1 MATRKTTAKA
11 PTTTSKAPKKAPA
24 EPVKAQEQ
32 VQEQTTAPMPTI
44 RAKIDRLADFENSK
58 VKAFASANIGPFAVH
73 GLRVVDGEKGM
84 FVAMP
89 STSYQKDGKTEYQ
102 ETFHPVSGEARK
114 ALNDAVLQA
123 YEQKLAEE
131 QTEEQTED
139 ETLEMDEAEDQP
151 LTQTM

>member
-11 PTTTSKAPKKAPA
+11 PTTTSKAPKKASA
-24 EPVKAQEQ
+24 EPAKEQEK
-32 VQEQTTAPMPTI
+32 VQEQTEQMPTI

-114 ALNDAVLQA
+114 ALSDAVLQA
-123 YEQKLAEE
+123 YEQKL
-131 QTEEQTED
+131 TEEQTED
-139 ETLEMDEAEDQP
+139 ASMGMDEVEEQP
-151 LTQTM
+151 FTQTM

>member
-11 PTTTSKAPKKAPA
+11 PTTTSKAPKKASA
-24 EPVKAQEQ
+24 EPVKEQEK
-32 VQEQTTAPMPTI
+32 VQEQTEQMPTI
-44 RAKIDRLADFENSK
+44 RAKIDRLAEFENSK

-102 ETFHPVSGEARK
+102 EIFHPVSGEARK
-114 ALNDAVLQA
+114 ALSDAVLQA
-123 YEQKLAEE
+123 YEQKL
-131 QTEEQTED
+131 TEEQTED
-139 ETLEMDEAEDQP
+139 AALDVEETEDQSF
-151 LTQTM
+151 TQTM

>member
-11 PTTTSKAPKKAPA
+11 PTTTSKASKKAPV

-32 VQEQTTAPMPTI
+32 VQEQTAPMPTI

-58 VKAFASANIGPFAVH
+58 VKAFASANIGGAFAIH
-73 GLRVVDGEKGM
+73 GLRIVNGEKGM

-114 ALNDAVLQA
+114 ALNDAVLEA
-123 YEQKLAEE
+123 YEQKLAEV
-131 QTEEQTED
+131 QTEEATMG
-139 ETLEMDEAEDQP
+139 MDEAESQP
-151 LTQTM
+151 ITQTM

>member
-11 PTTTSKAPKKAPA
+11 PTTTPKAPKKAPV

-32 VQEQTTAPMPTI
+32 VQDQGEAMPTI
-44 RAKIDRLADFENSK
+44 RARIDRLADFENSK

-131 QTEEQTED
+131 QTEDESIKMD
-139 ETLEMDEAEDQP
+139 ETEEQP

>member
-11 PTTTSKAPKKAPA
+11 PTTTSKAPKKASA
-24 EPVKAQEQ
+24 EPVKEQEK
-32 VQEQTTAPMPTI
+32 VQEQTEQIPTI

-114 ALNDAVLQA
+114 ALSDAVLQA
-123 YEQKLAEE
+123 YEQKL
-131 QTEEQTED
+131 TEEQTED
-139 ETLEMDEAEDQP
+139 ASMGMDEAEEQP
-151 LTQTM
+151 ITQTM

>member
-11 PTTTSKAPKKAPA
+11 PTTTSKAPKKAPV

-32 VQEQTTAPMPTI
+32 IQEQTAPMPTI

-58 VKAFASANIGPFAVH
+58 VKAFASANIGGAFAIH
-73 GLRVVDGEKGM
+73 GLRIVNGEKGM

-114 ALNDAVLQA
+114 ALNDAVLEA
-123 YEQKLAEE
+123 YEQKLAEV
-131 QTEEQTED
+131 QTEEATMG
-139 ETLEMDEAEDQP
+139 MDEAESQP
-151 LTQTM
+151 ITQTM

>member
-32 VQEQTTAPMPTI
+32 VQEQTTPIPTI
-44 RAKIDRLADFENSK
+44 RAKIDRLSDYEGSK
-58 VKAFASANIGPFAVH
+58 VKAFASANIGGAFAIH

-123 YEQKLAEE
+123 YEQKLS
-131 QTEEQTED
+131 EEQTED
-139 ETLEMDEAEDQP
+139 ASMKMDEAENQP
-151 LTQTM
+151 ITQTM

>member
-11 PTTTSKAPKKAPA
+11 PTTTSKAPKKAPV

-32 VQEQTTAPMPTI
+32 VQEPTTNIPTI
-44 RAKIDRLADFENSK
+44 QARIDHVTGYEK
-58 VKAFASANIGPFAVH
+58 VKAFASANIGGAFAIH
-73 GLRVVDGEKGM
+73 GLRVVDGEKGL

-89 STSYQKDGKTEYQ
+89 STSFQRDGKTEYQ

-114 ALNDAVLQA
+114 TLNDAVLEA

-131 QTEEQTED
+131 QTEDEAFDEEQTED
-139 ETLEMDEAEDQP
+139 QSF
-151 LTQTM
+151 TQTM

>member
-11 PTTTSKAPKKAPA
+11 PTTTPKAPKKAPV

-32 VQEQTTAPMPTI
+32 VQDQGEAMPTI
-44 RAKIDRLADFENSK
+44 RARIDRLADFENSK

-73 GLRVVDGEKGM
+73 GRRVVDGEKGM

-131 QTEEQTED
+131 QTEDESMKMD
-139 ETLEMDEAEDQP
+139 ETEEKP

>member
-11 PTTTSKAPKKAPA
+11 PTTTSKAPKKAPV

-32 VQEQTTAPMPTI
+32 VQEPTTNIPTI
-44 RAKIDRLADFENSK
+44 QARIDHVTGYEK
-58 VKAFASANIGPFAVH
+58 VKAFASANIGGAFAIH
-73 GLRVVDGEKGM
+73 GLRVVDGEKGL

-89 STSYQKDGKTEYQ
+89 STSFQRDGKTEYQ

-114 ALNDAVLQA
+114 ALNDAVLAA

-131 QTEEQTED
+131 QTEDEALDEEQTED
-139 ETLEMDEAEDQP
+139 QSF
-151 LTQTM
+151 TQTM

>member
-11 PTTTSKAPKKAPA
+11 PTTTSKAPKKAPV

-32 VQEQTTAPMPTI
+32 VQEPTTNIPTI
-44 RAKIDRLADFENSK
+44 QARIDHITGYEK
-58 VKAFASANIGPFAVH
+58 VKAFASANIGGAFAIH
-73 GLRVVDGEKGM
+73 GLRVVDGEKGL

-89 STSYQKDGKTEYQ
+89 STSFQRDGKTEYQ

-114 ALNDAVLQA
+114 ALNDAVLEA

-131 QTEEQTED
+131 QTEDASLGME
-139 ETLEMDEAEDQP
+139 EAEEQP
-151 LTQTM
+151 ITQTM

>member
-11 PTTTSKAPKKAPA
+11 PTTAPKTPKKAPA

-32 VQEQTTAPMPTI
+32 VREQTSNLPTI
-44 RAKIDRLADFENSK
+44 QARIDHITGYEK
-58 VKAFASANIGPFAVH
+58 VKAFASANIGGAFAIH
-73 GLRVVDGEKGM
+73 GMRVVDGEKGL

-89 STSYQKDGKTEYQ
+89 STSFQRDGKTEYQ

-114 ALNDAVLQA
+114 ALNDAVLEA

-131 QTEEQTED
+131 QTEDEALDEEQTED
-139 ETLEMDEAEDQP
+139 QSFK
-151 LTQTM
+151 QTM

>member
-11 PTTTSKAPKKAPA
+11 PTTTSKSPKKAPA

-32 VQEQTTAPMPTI
+32 AQQPTAPMPTI

-89 STSYQKDGKTEYQ
+89 STSYQRDGKTEYQ

-123 YEQKLAEE
+123 YEQKLNEE

-139 ETLEMDEAEDQP
+139 ESMEMDEADEQP

>member
-24 EPVKAQEQ
+24 EPVKAQDQ
-32 VQEQTTAPMPTI
+32 VQEQTEAMPTI

-58 VKAFASANIGPFAVH
+58 VKAFASANIGGAFAIH
-73 GLRVVDGEKGM
+73 GLRVVDGEKGL

-102 ETFHPVSGEARK
+102 ETFHPVSGDARK
-114 ALNDAVLQA
+114 ALNDAVLEA
-123 YEQKLAEE
+123 YEQKL
-131 QTEEQTED
+131 TEEQTED
-139 ETLEMDEAEDQP
+139 ASMSMDEAEAQP
-151 LTQTM
+151 ITQTM

>member
-11 PTTTSKAPKKAPA
+11 PTTTSKAPKKAPVEA
-24 EPVKAQEQ
+24 VRTQEQ
-32 VQEQTTAPMPTI
+32 VQEQTEAMPTI
-44 RAKIDRLADFENSK
+44 RARIDRLADFENSK

-123 YEQKLAEE
+123 YEQKL
-131 QTEEQTED
+131 TEEQTED
-139 ETLEMDEAEDQP
+139 ASMSMDEAEEQP
-151 LTQTM
+151 ITQAM

>member
-11 PTTTSKAPKKAPA
+11 PTTTSKSPKKAPV

-32 VQEQTTAPMPTI
+32 VQEQTTPIPTI
-44 RAKIDRLADFENSK
+44 RAKIDRLSDYEGSK
-58 VKAFASANIGPFAVH
+58 VKAFASANIGGAFAIH

-123 YEQKLAEE
+123 YEQKLS
-131 QTEEQTED
+131 EEQTED
-139 ETLEMDEAEDQP
+139 ASMKMDEAENQP
-151 LTQTM
+151 LAQTM

>member
-11 PTTTSKAPKKAPA
+11 PTTTSKAPKKAPV

-32 VQEQTTAPMPTI
+32 VQEQTTPIPTI
-44 RAKIDRLADFENSK
+44 RAKIDRLSDYEGSK
-58 VKAFASANIGPFAVH
+58 VKAFASANIGGAFAIH

-114 ALNDAVLQA
+114 ALNDAVIEA

-131 QTEEQTED
+131 QTEDEALDEEQTED
-139 ETLEMDEAEDQP
+139 QSF
-151 LTQTM
+151 TQTM

>member
-11 PTTTSKAPKKAPA
+11 PTTTSKAPKKAPV

-32 VQEQTTAPMPTI
+32 IQEQTSPMPTI

-58 VKAFASANIGPFAVH
+58 VKAFASANNGPFAVH
-73 GLRVVDGEKGM
+73 GLRVIDGEKGM

-114 ALNDAVLQA
+114 ALNDAVIEA

-131 QTEEQTED
+131 QTEE
-139 ETLEMDEAEDQP
+139 ETMDMDEAESQP
-151 LTQTM
+151 ITQTM

>member
-11 PTTTSKAPKKAPA
+11 PSTTSKAPKKAPV

-32 VQEQTTAPMPTI
+32 VQAPNTNIPTI
-44 RAKIDRLADFENSK
+44 QARIDHVTGYEK
-58 VKAFASANIGPFAVH
+58 VKAFASANIGGAFAIH
-73 GLRVVDGEKGM
+73 GLRVVDGEKGL

-89 STSYQKDGKTEYQ
+89 STSFQRDGKTEYQ

-114 ALNDAVLQA
+114 ALNDAVLEA

-131 QTEEQTED
+131 QTEEEALDEEQTED
-139 ETLEMDEAEDQP
+139 QSF
-151 LTQTM
+151 TQTM

>member
-11 PTTTSKAPKKAPA
+11 PTTTSKAPKKAPV

-32 VQEQTTAPMPTI
+32 VQEQVQEQTAPMPTI

-73 GLRVVDGEKGM
+73 GLRVIDGEKGM

-114 ALNDAVLQA
+114 ALNDAVIEA

-131 QTEEQTED
+131 QTEEATMG
-139 ETLEMDEAEDQP
+139 MDEAESQP
-151 LTQTM
+151 ITQTM

>member
-11 PTTTSKAPKKAPA
+11 PTTTPKAPKKAPV

-32 VQEQTTAPMPTI
+32 VQDQGEAMPTI
-44 RAKIDRLADFENSK
+44 RARIDRLADFENSK

-131 QTEEQTED
+131 QTEDESMKMD
-139 ETLEMDEAEDQP
+139 ETEEKP

>member
-11 PTTTSKAPKKAPA
+11 PTTTSKSPKKAPV

-32 VQEQTTAPMPTI
+32 VQEQTTPIPTI
-44 RAKIDRLADFENSK
+44 RAKIDRLSDYEGSK
-58 VKAFASANIGPFAVH
+58 VKAFASANIGGAFAIH

-114 ALNDAVLQA
+114 ALNEAVLQA
-123 YEQKLAEE
+123 YEQKLS
-131 QTEEQTED
+131 EEQTED
-139 ETLEMDEAEDQP
+139 ASMKMDEAENQP
-151 LTQTM
+151 LAQTM